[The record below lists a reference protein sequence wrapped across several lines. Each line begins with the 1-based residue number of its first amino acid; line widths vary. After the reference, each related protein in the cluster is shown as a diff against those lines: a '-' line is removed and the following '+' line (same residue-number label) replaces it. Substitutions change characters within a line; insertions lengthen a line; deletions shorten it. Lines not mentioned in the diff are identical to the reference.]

1 MKPFNR
7 VVLEVD
13 EVEDKVQLTT
23 FKVGLRSKEFV
34 VALAKSPSASMT
46 ELLIK
51 AQKYMNAEDT
61 LAMIEV
67 EEPWTSKAGAQ
78 DDPKR
83 QKREKDDK
91 T

>member
-1 MKPFNR
+1 
-7 VVLEVD
+7 
-13 EVEDKVQLTT
+13 
-23 FKVGLRSKEFV
+23 
-34 VALAKSPSASMT
+34 MT

-67 EEPWTSKAGAQ
+67 EEPWTSKVGAQ

-91 T
+91 TWKVVNFTPLVIPIEQILMQIKDGH